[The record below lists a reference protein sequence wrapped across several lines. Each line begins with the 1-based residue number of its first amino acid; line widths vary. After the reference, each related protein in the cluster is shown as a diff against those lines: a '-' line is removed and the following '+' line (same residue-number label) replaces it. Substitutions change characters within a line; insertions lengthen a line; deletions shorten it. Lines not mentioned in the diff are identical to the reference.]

1 MEQEHH
7 HHHRHHHHKDS
18 ASIFKEKSLRAIE
31 LRRLFEKYLK
41 IAVVILAIVMVA
53 LVIFAYTLG

>member
-1 MEQEHH
+1 MSHHH
-7 HHHRHHHHKDS
+7 HHHRDS

-41 IAVVILAIVMVA
+41 IVVVALAIIMVA
-53 LVIFAYTLG
+53 LVLFAYTIG

>member
-1 MEQEHH
+1 MKKH
-7 HHHRHHHHKDS
+7 HHHRDS

-41 IAVVILAIVMVA
+41 IVVVILAIVMVA

>member
-7 HHHRHHHHKDS
+7 HHHRHHRDS

-41 IAVVILAIVMVA
+41 IVVVTLAIVMVA